1 MLLPKKHKYSLFRV
15 QALSHAIFN
24 GIGQERKDISENCW
38 DACGGGWSSFG
49 GQEASSKA
57 VRESRRCVSQ
67 KSLDLHG
74 DCIPIFRYDG
84 AYRNGGDCGAPSSL
98 APRGSEIT
106 ASAGRTV
113 GERKVVPGAFK
124 GNASNTYNNLAWK
137 VHGKIGV
144 LLRISTQNAKAGVIV
159 QGGA

>member
-1 MLLPKKHKYSLFRV
+1 MV
-15 QALSHAIFN
+15 GA
-24 GIGQERKDISENCW
+24 GIGGE
-38 DACGGGWSSFG
+38 
-49 GQEASSKA
+49 EASSKA

-74 DCIPIFRYDG
+74 ECIPIFRYDG

-124 GNASNTYNNLAWK
+124 GNASNTCNNLAWK
-137 VHGKIGV
+137 VHGKTGALIR
-144 LLRISTQNAKAGVIV
+144 LSTQNAKAGVIV

>member
-1 MLLPKKHKYSLFRV
+1 MV
-15 QALSHAIFN
+15 GA
-24 GIGQERKDISENCW
+24 GIGGE
-38 DACGGGWSSFG
+38 
-49 GQEASSKA
+49 EASSKA

-98 APRGSEIT
+98 AP
-106 ASAGRTV
+106 
-113 GERKVVPGAFK
+113 KGAKSQQLPEKRLVNESRARSSFK
-124 GNASNTYNNLAWK
+124 GNASNTCNNLAWK
-137 VHGKIGV
+137 IHGKIGV

-159 QGGA
+159 HGGA

>member
-1 MLLPKKHKYSLFRV
+1 MISAQVGEKRMLLPKMHKYILFRV

-49 GQEASSKA
+49 GQEATSKA

-67 KSLDLHG
+67 KRLDLHG
-74 DCIPIFRYDG
+74 DCVPIFRYDG

-98 APRGSEIT
+98 APRGAKSQHLPE
-106 ASAGRTV
+106 
-113 GERKVVPGAFK
+113 ERLVNEKSCPERLRAMPPIHATISLGKSTEKPVP
-124 GNASNTYNNLAWK
+124 
-137 VHGKIGV
+137 
-144 LLRISTQNAKAGVIV
+144 
-159 QGGA
+159 

>member
-24 GIGQERKDISENCW
+24 GKNISLETARTHVVGAGIGGE
-38 DACGGGWSSFG
+38 
-49 GQEASSKA
+49 EASSKA

-98 APRGSEIT
+98 AP
-106 ASAGRTV
+106 
-113 GERKVVPGAFK
+113 KGAK
-124 GNASNTYNNLAWK
+124 SQQLPEKRLVNESRARS
-137 VHGKIGV
+137 V
-144 LLRISTQNAKAGVIV
+144 
-159 QGGA
+159 